1 MGGPETTAVSA
12 VGTAQLFAALV
23 DDAGLF
29 PPERLPMDAA
39 VARHRG
45 DTANAHPVLTHR
57 FLCPA
62 SRLEELR
69 SRLKPDE
76 RWRIGLITDV
86 PLDDLKDVLAV
97 VDEDPRLAL
106 ETIEVRIPAGEPQ
119 AAVAQVLA
127 AVGERDSTAVCVELS
142 PAAPGWEQALAA
154 VAEHGLWAKVRCGGL
169 EAAAF
174 PTAEQLAAFLV
185 AATGADVPFKATA
198 GLHHALRYRDATTGF
213 DHHGF
218 LNLLLATCRAVDG
231 ARPDEVEAAL
241 GIDEGRE
248 LAEQAR
254 AVPRGV
260 AQRARSRFRAYGSCS
275 TSEPVEDL
283 TELGL
288 IGKETQQ

>member
-1 MGGPETTAVSA
+1 MGGP
-12 VGTAQLFAALV
+12 AQLFAALV

-29 PPERLPMDAA
+29 PPERLSMDAA
-39 VARHRG
+39 VARHRD
-45 DTANAHPVLTHR
+45 DTANAHTVLTHR
-57 FLCPA
+57 FLCP
-62 SRLEELR
+62 SSCLDELR
-69 SRLKPDE
+69 SRLEPDE

-86 PLDDLKDVLAV
+86 PLADLKDVLAV

-142 PAAPGWEQALAA
+142 PAAPGWERALAA

-169 EAAAF
+169 DAAAF

-185 AATGADVPFKATA
+185 AATNADVPFKATA
-198 GLHHALRYRDATTGF
+198 GLHHALRYRDTTTGF

-231 ARPDEVEAAL
+231 ARPDEVAAAL
-241 GIDEGRE
+241 GIDEGQE
-248 LAEQAR
+248 LAERAR
-254 AVPRGV
+254 AIPHGV
-260 AQRARSRFRAYGSCS
+260 ARRARSRFRAYGSCS